1 MSTWTMTGL
10 IALAAV
16 IVIGS
21 AIKLF
26 TRSRIKNYEGIFN
39 PESAQGGGGKRG
51 NVRKGNKND

>member
-1 MSTWTMTGL
+1 MTGL

-16 IVIGS
+16 IIIGS

-39 PESAQGGGGKRG
+39 PETAPKGGADADRKAGVKRE
-51 NVRKGNKND
+51 KSD